1 MDNLFEEH
9 EASFAAVI
17 AGINAKANLIP
28 DLSKDDKQK
37 EIVAGQNE
45 VEEGL
50 ELIEQMELA
59 VMDAESK
66 DRPKLKAKLQSYKN
80 QLTEAEKKL
89 KRAVTF
95 TDSQTARN
103 ALFAYDGSSEDSKDA
118 YMSNTDRLNR
128 TTQRLQDGHRMA
140 QETTEVAI
148 GIMDNLHEQ
157 RQTIQRSRGRL
168 ERTDGELSRSR
179 RLLNG
184 MIARA
189 RRNKV
194 VTFFIIGFAIV
205 LIAII
210 AILIATK

>member
-1 MDNLFEEH
+1 MGDLFEDH

-28 DLSKDDKQK
+28 DLSNEEKQK
-37 EIVAGQNE
+37 EIVEGQNE

-59 VMDAESK
+59 VMDAQSS
-66 DRPKLKAKLQSYKN
+66 DRPKLKTKIQSYKS

-89 KRAVTF
+89 KRAVTHA
-95 TDSQTARN
+95 DSEAARN
-103 ALFAYDGSSEDSKDA
+103 ALFAYDGSSEDSKGA
-118 YMSNTDRLNR
+118 YMSNTERLDR

-148 GIMDNLHEQ
+148 GIMDNLHDQ
-157 RQTIQRSRGRL
+157 RGTIQRSRGRL
-168 ERTDGELSRSR
+168 QRTDGELSRSR

-194 VTFFIIGFAIV
+194 VTMFIIGIALA
-205 LIAII
+205 LITII
-210 AILIATK
+210 IILIATK